1 MVKQPEKQN
10 IKIVL
15 SRNYEFKEKDE
26 ESDTIFK
33 NTFLK
38 GLPKEEARD
47 RKMSD
52 LIVRKS
58 MPFAEERNAI
68 NLFNSVLSSLRRDRR

>member
-1 MVKQPEKQN
+1 MKQPEKQN

-15 SRNYEFKEKDE
+15 NRNYEFKEKDME
-26 ESDTIFK
+26 EGDTIFK

-38 GLPKEEARD
+38 GLPKEEERE
-47 RKMSD
+47 RRMSD

-58 MPFAEERNAI
+58 MPFA
-68 NLFNSVLSSLRRDRR
+68 